1 VPSIE
6 LPGLLLDPIGLAD
19 KERTTTDLSLYL
31 WEEAGSLTSWME
43 FSTDL
48 FDAVTVE
55 RMFGHIAFL
64 LAAAEADPGRRLS
77 ELPLIPDGERR
88 QILRAWSDG
97 GAQRA
102 PARPVHERLR
112 EQARRAPRAPA
123 VLAGDT
129 ALTYGELDRRAGR
142 VARGLRRLGVGP
154 ETVVGLCIDRSPE
167 MIVAL
172 YGILGAGAAYLPLDP
187 GLPAGRLVL
196 LAGEAGV
203 PVVLTRRA
211 LAGSL
216 PELPARLLR
225 VDADFEDESGEGLP
239 ALEVAPESA
248 AYVLYTSGS
257 TGLPKGV
264 VVEHR
269 ALGSF
274 VEAALETY
282 GIGPGDRVLQ
292 FASLA
297 FDTSAEEIYPCLSA
311 GGALVLRDEEMLA
324 SPARF
329 LAACRGAGVTVLD
342 LPTAWWHE
350 LSAWVERDAPALPP
364 ELRLIIL
371 GGERALPER
380 VRGWLAA
387 TSSHGGS
394 RPRLLNSYGP
404 TEGTVVATACDLG
417 EAAPAVPIGR
427 PLRGVEVHVLDP
439 ALRPV
444 PAGVPGEICL
454 GGAGLARGYLGRPDL
469 TAERFVP
476 SPFDAGGPAGAR
488 LYRTGDLGRWR
499 ADGQLDFAGRADD
512 QVKIR
517 GFRIEPGEVAA
528 ALARH
533 PAVGEAVV
541 VAHEVRA
548 GERELTA
555 YAVPSREPWPEVAE
569 LREFLKGSLPAYMV
583 PAGLTLLAAL
593 PRTPAGKVDRR
604 ALPAPDRAAR
614 PDRELAAPETPTEEL
629 LAAIWRQLLGVEV
642 GIYDNFFDLGGH
654 SLLAPQVIS
663 GVEETFQIELPLRVL
678 FEAPTIAQMANAVER
693 ILLAQIEELS
703 EEEVAGLVGGDY

>member
-1 VPSIE
+1 
-6 LPGLLLDPIGLAD
+6 
-19 KERTTTDLSLYL
+19 
-31 WEEAGSLTSWME
+31 
-43 FSTDL
+43 
-48 FDAVTVE
+48 
-55 RMFGHIAFL
+55 
-64 LAAAEADPGRRLS
+64 
-77 ELPLIPDGERR
+77 
-88 QILRAWSDG
+88 
-97 GAQRA
+97 
-102 PARPVHERLR
+102 
-112 EQARRAPRAPA
+112 
-123 VLAGDT
+123 
-129 ALTYGELDRRAGR
+129 
-142 VARGLRRLGVGP
+142 
-154 ETVVGLCIDRSPE
+154 
-167 MIVAL
+167 
-172 YGILGAGAAYLPLDP
+172 
-187 GLPAGRLVL
+187 
-196 LAGEAGV
+196 
-203 PVVLTRRA
+203 
-211 LAGSL
+211 
-216 PELPARLLR
+216 
-225 VDADFEDESGEGLP
+225 
-239 ALEVAPESA
+239 
-248 AYVLYTSGS
+248 
-257 TGLPKGV
+257 V

-269 ALGSF
+269 ALASF

-329 LAACRGAGVTVLD
+329 LAACRVTGITVLD

-350 LSAWVERDAPALPP
+350 LSAWVERDAPALP
-364 ELRLIIL
+364 EDLRLIIL
-371 GGERALPER
+371 GGERALPQR

-387 TSSHGGS
+387 TSSHSGS

-417 EAAPAVPIGR
+417 ETAPAVPIGR
-427 PLRGVEVHVLDP
+427 PLRGVEVHVLDRG
-439 ALRPV
+439 LRPM

-476 SPFDAGGPAGAR
+476 SPFGPAGAR

-541 VAHEVRA
+541 VAREVRA

-593 PRTPAGKVDRR
+593 PRTATGKVDRR

-629 LAAIWRQLLGVEV
+629 LAGIWRQLLGVEV